1 MSVKLDVG
9 VIGAGLKPRCYKLD
23 EYGR

>member
-1 MSVKLDVG
+1 VSAKLDVG
-9 VIGAGLKPRCYKLD
+9 VIGAGLKLRRYKLD